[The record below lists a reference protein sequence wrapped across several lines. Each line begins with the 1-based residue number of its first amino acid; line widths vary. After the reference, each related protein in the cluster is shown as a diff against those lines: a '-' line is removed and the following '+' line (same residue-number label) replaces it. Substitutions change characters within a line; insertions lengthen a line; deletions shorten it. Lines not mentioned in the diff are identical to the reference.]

1 MNIRRAAPLNC
12 ASVCFQTV
20 FNSAVTVNSIP
31 KLSTDQVIGELLL
44 AESLEQVRLKCLAV
58 HLLNAL
64 QLAEVASVT
73 GAYQASVV
81 LACDFEPVNA
91 VGPCAGPG
99 VGAVWRPTDSFGQ

>member
-44 AESLEQVRLKCLAV
+44 AESLRRYEEAIGYYNKSLEIDSRNANVWNNKG
-58 HLLNAL
+58 NAL
-64 QLAEVASVT
+64 SKLGRSVEAIECYDKALT
-73 GAYQASVV
+73 
-81 LACDFEPVNA
+81 L
-91 VGPCAGPG
+91 
-99 VGAVWRPTDSFGQ
+99 GQ